1 MQAVNKNLDFMFC
14 RALECLSSQ
23 EATMTREPVRNLT
36 ESEYPPIDYEAWRRR
51 ALAVLVARYPDRRE
65 DWNGRPGKP
74 DSCEKK

>member
-1 MQAVNKNLDFMFC
+1 
-14 RALECLSSQ
+14 
-23 EATMTREPVRNLT
+23 MTREPVRNLT

-65 DWNGRPGKP
+65 DWNGRPGKL